1 MSKQQWYRYGFS
13 GYGSVGGGTAL
24 VVQDEGVVVD
34 SNVSTLN
41 FIGADISALTGG
53 AGIVNI
59 YVPAVAYAS
68 HWNTSDGSTNGTVS
82 ENISRTTAMIGTP
95 TSEANPFSTNG
106 WAGTNQ
112 AATLS
117 TSVTF
122 TSAADVTGFG
132 GNAAMTVTVYDA
144 NGTSVLETRTTP
156 AITGDGSYGAGNI
169 TITIASYAAD
179 TNRFKARPTIVVAI
193 GTILTAAGREGGRYN
208 VKVAMTCD
216 TTTDGTGTY
225 TYTQTAVFLDSNPN
239 TPSLS
244 GVTIAETGGS
254 VLTKHLSGV
263 EYYIRNSA
271 FTVAISDIDNLNR
284 NTARTSVNLQIPFT
298 NYGISTLSQSPLSG
312 GAGNANFSG
321 WTSAYNNTNA
331 SYSNTSVQITSS
343 NFRYRGTGARVRA
356 RARDP
361 WANSSYSNSPYANV
375 LIDTYT
381 TTSTDLV
388 EDFDDEARRQDSG
401 YNSGNTAGNWNSAAS
416 LTANQAQ
423 VIGSELIV
431 PNQATLTSGGANSNW
446 SSYTPS
452 SGGANPDYSSLGA
465 PVNYYRTIVD
475 TTGTSRAGFTM
486 TLTGTWVAN
495 ATTDLL
501 NEHVKIFISRRASSS
516 GGNSGPTNT
525 NTLKM
530 HGAVYNFATFND
542 GVTNGQIREASSSG
556 GTVNCTFGGLD
567 CQNGFFMHIQIT
579 NTAIKI
585 DRLAVS
591 FA

>member
-24 VVQDEGVVVD
+24 IVQDEGVVVD

-59 YVPAVAYAS
+59 YVPAVEYAS
-68 HWNTSDGSTNGTVS
+68 HFNTTDGTTTGTVNES
-82 ENISRTTAMIGTP
+82 ISRSTAMIGEP
-95 TSEANPFSTNG
+95 TSEGNPFSVNG
-106 WAGTNQ
+106 TGGTNQ
-112 AATLS
+112 PATLS
-117 TSVTF
+117 STVTF
-122 TSAADVTGFG
+122 TTGGDVTGFG
-132 GNAAMTVTVYDA
+132 GDATMTVTVFDA
-144 NGTSVLETRTTP
+144 DGTSVLETRTTP
-156 AITGDGSYGAGNI
+156 AITGNGSYGASNI

-179 TNRFKARPTIVVAI
+179 TNRFKARPTVTVDV
-193 GTILTAAGREGGRYN
+193 GSILTAAGREGGRYN
-208 VKVAMTCD
+208 VVVSMTTD
-216 TTTDGTGTY
+216 SATDGTGTY
-225 TYTQTAVFLDSNPN
+225 TYTQTAVFYDTNPN

-263 EYYIRNSA
+263 EYYILNSA
-271 FTVAISDIDNLNR
+271 FTVAVADIDNLNR
-284 NTARTSVNLQIPFT
+284 NTARTSQNLQLVFN
-298 NYGISTLSQSPLSG
+298 NYGISTLNQSPLSG
-312 GAGNANFSG
+312 GAGNGNFTG
-321 WTSAYNNTNA
+321 WTTDYNVQDV
-331 SYSNTSVQITSS
+331 SYSNNAVTITSS
-343 NFRYRGTGARVRA
+343 NFRYRGTGSRVRG
-356 RARDP
+356 RARDT
-361 WANSSYSNSPYANV
+361 WGNSSYVNSSFANV

-388 EDFDDEARRQDSG
+388 EDFDDEDRRQDSG
-401 YNSGNTAGNWNSAAS
+401 FNSGNTTGNWNSTTS
-416 LTANQAQ
+416 LVAGEAQ
-423 VIGSELIV
+423 VIGGELIV
-431 PNQATLTSGGANSNW
+431 PSQGTLTSGSINPNW
-446 SSYTPS
+446 STYTPS
-452 SGGANPDYSSLGA
+452 SGGANPDYSSIGV

-475 TTGTSRAGFTM
+475 TSGTSRAGFTM
-486 TLTGTWVAN
+486 TLSGTFVAN

-501 NEHVKIFISRRASSS
+501 NEHLKIFISRRASAS

-542 GVTNGQIREASSSG
+542 GVTNGQIRESSSSG

-579 NTAIKI
+579 NTAVKI

>member
-1 MSKQQWYRYGFS
+1 MSGQQWYRYGFS

-59 YVPAVAYAS
+59 YVPAVSYAS
-68 HWNTSDGSTNGTVS
+68 HFNTSDGDTNGAVS
-82 ENISRTTAMIGTP
+82 ESISRSTAFISTP
-95 TSEANPFSTNG
+95 TSEANPFSTGG
-106 WAGTNQ
+106 WAATNQ
-112 AATLS
+112 AATTS

-122 TSAADVTGFG
+122 TTAADVTGFG
-132 GNAAMTVTVYDA
+132 GNSTMTVTVYDA
-144 NGTSVLETRTTP
+144 NGSSVLEARTTP
-156 AITGDGSYGAGNI
+156 SITGDGSYGAGNI
-169 TITIASYAAD
+169 TITIANYAAD
-179 TNRFKARPTIVVAI
+179 TNRFKARPTITVAI
-193 GTILTAAGREGGRYN
+193 GTILTGASREGGRYN
-208 VKVAMTCD
+208 VLISMSTD
-216 TTTDGTGTY
+216 TATDGTGPY
-225 TYTQTAVFLDSNPN
+225 TYTQPSVFLDTNPS
-239 TPSLS
+239 TPTLS

-254 VLTKHLSGV
+254 VLVKHLSGV
-263 EYYIRNSA
+263 EFYIRNSA

-284 NTARTSVNLQIPFT
+284 NTARTSQNIQIPFT
-298 NYGISTLSQSPLSG
+298 NYGISTLNQSPLSG
-312 GAGNANFSG
+312 GTGNANFSG

-331 SYSNTSVQITSS
+331 SYSNTAVQITSS
-343 NFRYRGTGARVRA
+343 NYRYRGTGSRVRA
-356 RARDP
+356 RARDT
-361 WANSSYSNSPYANV
+361 WANSSYSNSAYANV

-388 EDFDDEARRQDSG
+388 EDFDDETRRQDSG
-401 YNSGNTAGNWNSAAS
+401 YNSGNTAGNWNSATTLVA
-416 LTANQAQ
+416 AEAQ
-423 VIGSELIV
+423 VLGGELIV
-431 PNQATLTSGGANSNW
+431 PSQGTLTSGGSNANW
-446 SSYTPS
+446 STYTPT
-452 SGGANPDYSSLGA
+452 SGGANPNYTSLGV

-475 TTGTSRAGFTM
+475 TSGSSRAGFTIVFS
-486 TLTGTWVAN
+486 GSWVAN

-501 NEHVKIFISRRASSS
+501 NEHLKIFISRRASAS
-516 GGNSGPTNT
+516 GGNTGPTNP
-525 NTLKM
+525 NTLKI

-542 GVTNGQIREASSSG
+542 GVTNGQIRESSSSG

-591 FA
+591 FS